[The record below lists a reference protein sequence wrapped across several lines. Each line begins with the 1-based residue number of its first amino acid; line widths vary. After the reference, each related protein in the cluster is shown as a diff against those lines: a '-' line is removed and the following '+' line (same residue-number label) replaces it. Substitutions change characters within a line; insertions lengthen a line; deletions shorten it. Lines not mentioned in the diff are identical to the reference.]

1 MDPRLNAF
9 LRFGQTIGGYA
20 DSPQWSAIM
29 NGCHAKQ
36 RLFIE
41 HADIAVAGRGGGKSE
56 GQARKFHRRS
66 HLFPMKSSVFITLSA
81 ERSRDIL
88 LPALERMSERYGL
101 GLREYRKANAM
112 VWPNG
117 YRVLFRGCKDRVEAN
132 KRRGTPW
139 VEAGWD
145 EPDTIAPNLLEYDI
159 HECVEPRLVDF
170 NGSWFA
176 TGTPSAVP
184 TGYWHTLS
192 DGKNPHYRV
201 IEWDAR
207 ENPYMPNVLAYFEKA
222 LRRMD
227 GIPPREKWPHGVT
240 RLDELYCKAHMHLLP
255 AKFVREYLGLWV
267 MDLQSLIYRLTPRNS
282 YSGTIPFDVTRT
294 TIGVDLGGAE
304 SKGEREKL
312 DRTAI
317 CVAQS
322 TSSLPIVWVP
332 ECYTLRDVTP
342 QNLTAELLRL
352 LNRYPEA
359 LVEFDSAGAGVII
372 ERGLRLSGVPV
383 KATFKGQGKSSK
395 LGRIQTVQGA
405 ISAGH
410 LRLHLTKTMS
420 LREEATTLV
429 WDDMRKD
436 HSKKCMDD
444 SWDALLY
451 AVLPHIG
458 EHEVTDPPM
467 HQPKPGSQ
475 AERDATEAAE
485 LEEAFAEAMRSI
497 DDEAA

>member
-9 LRFGQTIGGYA
+9 LRFGQTLGGYA
-20 DSPQWSAIM
+20 DSPQWASIM
-29 NGCHAKQ
+29 AGCHAKQ

-81 ERSRDIL
+81 DRSRDIL
-88 LPALERMSERYGL
+88 LPALESMSEKYNL

-145 EPDTIAPNLLEYDI
+145 EPDTIASNLLEYDI

-184 TGYWHTLS
+184 IGYWHTLS
-192 DGKNPHYRV
+192 DGNNPHYRV
-201 IEWDAR
+201 VEWDAR
-207 ENPYMPNVLAYFEKA
+207 ENPYMPNVLSYFEKA
-222 LRRMD
+222 LRLMD
-227 GIPPREKWPHGVT
+227 GIPPKEKWPYGVT
-240 RLDELYCKAHMHLLP
+240 RLDQLYCKEHMHLLP

-294 TIGVDLGGAE
+294 TIGLDLGGAE
-304 SKGEREKL
+304 SKGERHKL

-317 CVAQS
+317 CVMQS
-322 TSSLPIVWVP
+322 TANLPTIWVP
-332 ECYTLRDVTP
+332 ECYKLLDVTSD
-342 QNLTAELLRL
+342 NLAVHLLHL
-352 LNRYPEA
+352 LERYPDA
-359 LVEFDSAGAGVII
+359 TVEIDSASAGVIV
-372 ERGLRLSGVPV
+372 ERTLRLRGIPV
-383 KATFKGQGKSSK
+383 RAAIKGPK
-395 LGRIQTVQGA
+395 LRRIQAVQSRIASGN
-405 ISAGH
+405 
-410 LRLHLTKTMS
+410 LRLHLTKCMA

-429 WDDMRKD
+429 WDDLRKE
-436 HSKKCMDD
+436 HSPRCDD
-444 SWDALLY
+444 DAWDSLLM
-451 AVLPHIG
+451 AIMPHVGDDEEAPPLPR
-458 EHEVTDPPM
+458 HE
-467 HQPKPGSQ
+467 PKPGSREAIERQ
-475 AERDATEAAE
+475 EAEE
-485 LEEAFAEAMRSI
+485 LEEAFAEACRSI